1 MLANLQTWARNRVHI
16 QVLTDVNLL
25 ERRRMMVLF
34 AIAAFKLMNFFGGN
48 WDIQWHV
55 AIGRDS
61 LFIPPHLMVMTAF
74 AGGLGLTW
82 FWICYETFLVDVD
95 AKTCR
100 VIRLGLLRAPLAF
113 WGILIGYTAAFV
125 SGLFDEA
132 WHQVFGI
139 DSSLWSPPHLCI
151 LASTMLVDY
160 CLMLGIA
167 TAAHRLRE
175 PFHWRRMFFW
185 GMGLVGAY
193 MFEAV
198 NFQMS
203 QAFLEAYRAQG
214 AGLIGILFPILI
226 GAIFP
231 LAMLF
236 MVRLVQRFSIVLLVF
251 ALAMFFQII
260 SIGIAAVG
268 FALLRPVSIIAE
280 FIQLHPESYLGT
292 AAQFIAQLGF
302 SGQVGV
308 QQTWAFSMSA
318 IPVGLVAL
326 LDRWT
331 WARRHWLIAAPVF
344 SSSVVLFGYFWIKQT
359 PLRDYAIT
367 GFDVLIGVLLSVSIG
382 LIFGS
387 IGLRLC
393 RIVPE

>member
-1 MLANLQTWARNRVHI
+1 MLANLQSWARNRVHV
-16 QVLTDVNLL
+16 QALSDVNTL
-25 ERRRMMVLF
+25 ERRRMIVLF
-34 AIAAFKLMNFFGGN
+34 AIAVFKLMNFFGGN

-74 AGGLGLTW
+74 IGGIVLAW

-95 AKTCR
+95 DQTSR
-100 VIRLGLLRAPLAF
+100 GIRLGMLRAPLAF
-113 WGILIGYTAAFV
+113 WGILLGYAGAFL
-125 SGLFDEA
+125 SGIFDEA
-132 WHQVFGI
+132 WHQAFGI

-160 CLMLGIA
+160 CLMIGIA

-175 PFHWRRMFFW
+175 PFHWRRPFFW

-226 GAIFP
+226 GAVFP

-236 MVRLVQRFSIVLLVF
+236 MVRLVQRFSIVALVF

-260 SIGIAAVG
+260 SVGVAAAG
-268 FALLRPVSIIAE
+268 FAILQPVSVIDE
-280 FIQLHPESYLGT
+280 FIRLHPESYLGT

-318 IPVGLVAL
+318 IPVLLVAL
-326 LDRWT
+326 LDRWA
-331 WARRHWLIAAPVF
+331 WARRHCPR
-344 SSSVVLFGYFWIKQT
+344 VVLDL
-359 PLRDYAIT
+359 LRNLP
-367 GFDVLIGVLLSVSIG
+367 GRCG
-382 LIFGS
+382 
-387 IGLRLC
+387 
-393 RIVPE
+393 